1 MSYSS
6 TDFLTEWLTYSLNLK
21 FEDETVFTNFAVS
34 ILQNINHFAR
44 PNRTDLCNYFY
55 QFESINSNKY
65 KINSRIRSFLATELL
80 SHYDLDESHS
90 LKEKKIENNII
101 NDIYDLIQLSTAS
114 ENAFRNTDISGIFN
128 IINPDVNKKINN
140 IQELYD
146 NLNKIINQKHQV
158 VLKQLKSSKDLISS
172 QSKTISSLIEQN
184 TSLKNE
190 LNKVNTA
197 LEAIQNKLPVNNQ
210 PFPQVF
216 NRTLYS
222 TATATNVASPTVN
235 LHNTPQNPRKR
246 SNENTSAP
254 SNNNKNKNIR
264 DSTRPN
270 KKSLH
275 SFNSFDPTQKSI
287 PIDSDAPSDDFIV
300 AGKKKLE
307 KRQRSIQ
314 NKEYSKNVGRSVD
327 SGLLTRQRKFFVYF
341 GNININATTEE
352 VKKELQRILNGITY
366 DDFAEINEN
375 DPNRKFKSFKF
386 SIGYLDKSIIDN
398 KEIWP
403 RYSIVNKF
411 KLSLAEWQKIS
422 STFKKKTDSMLT
434 VAASKQTALS
444 TLSTIESTSN
454 SNKTNNTIADE

>member
-222 TATATNVASPTVN
+222 TATATNVASRLISITLPKTRENAQMITHLLHLITIKTKISVIQLDRIKN
-235 LHNTPQNPRKR
+235 L
-246 SNENTSAP
+246 S
-254 SNNNKNKNIR
+254 IV
-264 DSTRPN
+264 STHLTQL
-270 KKSLH
+270 KS
-275 SFNSFDPTQKSI
+275 Q
-287 PIDSDAPSDDFIV
+287 
-300 AGKKKLE
+300 
-307 KRQRSIQ
+307 
-314 NKEYSKNVGRSVD
+314 Y
-327 SGLLTRQRKFFVYF
+327 LLT
-341 GNININATTEE
+341 A
-352 VKKELQRILNGITY
+352 
-366 DDFAEINEN
+366 
-375 DPNRKFKSFKF
+375 
-386 SIGYLDKSIIDN
+386 
-398 KEIWP
+398 
-403 RYSIVNKF
+403 
-411 KLSLAEWQKIS
+411 
-422 STFKKKTDSMLT
+422 ML
-434 VAASKQTALS
+434 L
-444 TLSTIESTSN
+444 LMTS
-454 SNKTNNTIADE
+454 

>member
-172 QSKTISSLIEQN
+172 QSKTISSLIEQ
-184 TSLKNE
+184 
-190 LNKVNTA
+190 
-197 LEAIQNKLPVNNQ
+197 I
-210 PFPQVF
+210 
-216 NRTLYS
+216 
-222 TATATNVASPTVN
+222 
-235 LHNTPQNPRKR
+235 
-246 SNENTSAP
+246 
-254 SNNNKNKNIR
+254 
-264 DSTRPN
+264 
-270 KKSLH
+270 
-275 SFNSFDPTQKSI
+275 
-287 PIDSDAPSDDFIV
+287 
-300 AGKKKLE
+300 
-307 KRQRSIQ
+307 
-314 NKEYSKNVGRSVD
+314 
-327 SGLLTRQRKFFVYF
+327 VYF